1 MPKITTNNLFKYY
14 VDKKKSTATAVLYD
28 VNLTVPDGSFTVIM
42 GPSGCGKTTL
52 LMALVGITDVHDGKI
67 FYNDADVTDL
77 PVQNRNVSYCTQEY
91 ALYPHLTVFD
101 NVAYP
106 LKTAKVP
113 ADEIR
118 RRVEKICLLTG
129 IRYLTTRRP
138 KELSGGQQQRVSLA
152 RALVKE
158 PDVLF
163 LDEPMSNYDEKLRED
178 AISLFKKL
186 HETLQITF
194 VYVTHNVKEALK
206 LADYLV
212 VMDNGSVTAQGQPA
226 ELLQKSDIRAALGL
240 TEKFE

>member
-1 MPKITTNNLFKYY
+1 MPKITTDNLLKYY
-14 VDKKKSTATAVLYD
+14 VDKKKSTATAVLYN
-28 VNLTVPDGSFTVIM
+28 VNLTVPDRSFTVIM

-52 LMALVGITDVHDGKI
+52 LRALVGITSVDGGKV
-67 FYNDADVTDL
+67 FYNDFDVTDE
-77 PVQNRNVSYCTQEY
+77 PAQNRKASYCTQEY

-106 LKTAKVP
+106 LKIAKVP

-118 RRVEKICLLTG
+118 RRVGKVCSLTG
-129 IRYLTTRRP
+129 IQNLTSRLP
-138 KELSGGQQQRVSLA
+138 KQLSGGQQQRVSLA

-163 LDEPMSNYDEKLRED
+163 LDEPMSNYDEKLREEG
-178 AISLFKKL
+178 ISLFKKL
-186 HETLQITF
+186 HEMLQITF

-212 VMDNGSVTAQGQPA
+212 IMDNGSVTLQGNPDD
-226 ELLQKSDIRAALGL
+226 LLKKEKIQDFLGL
-240 TEKFE
+240 SERFQ

>member
-52 LMALVGITDVHDGKI
+52 LRALVGITDVDDGKI

-91 ALYPHLTVFD
+91 ALYTHLTVFD

-118 RRVEKICLLTG
+118 RRVEKTCLLTG